1 MDVEGRPVVYPC
13 VEWLR
18 IAVYSAVAFGSRE
31 YIPEADLF
39 PRLRYLSIP
48 GMYPFSSN
56 VLLQDANNTLE
67 SLRLGINELEIGAIL
82 PALVDLEYSTSS
94 FATTI
99 GLSKSASSKI
109 DNVTVN
115 WRPPVNEINELG
127 ADTPEKMSAYAASL
141 SSLARDYQLTGT
153 ACLINTALFDTQTV
167 KAAILAIEDKAI
179 EVKSVQERSSICQLC
194 TQMTRTECRY
204 IVVRTA
210 RFRRGL
216 CGEKQVVVLVWM
228 PDEAPVA
235 DRVEYKAHVSILCA
249 QLRHVD
255 CIVDVTDWSEFTR
268 WRIMARV
275 SELRRDKTDTK
286 A

>member
-1 MDVEGRPVVYPC
+1 MPM
-13 VEWLR
+13 
-18 IAVYSAVAFGSRE
+18 YS
-31 YIPEADLF
+31 
-39 PRLRYLSIP
+39 
-48 GMYPFSSN
+48 
-56 VLLQDANNTLE
+56 
-67 SLRLGINELEIGAIL
+67 
-82 PALVDLEYSTSS
+82 
-94 FATTI
+94 
-99 GLSKSASSKI
+99 
-109 DNVTVN
+109 
-115 WRPPVNEINELG
+115 
-127 ADTPEKMSAYAASL
+127 
-141 SSLARDYQLTGT
+141 
-153 ACLINTALFDTQTV
+153 
-167 KAAILAIEDKAI
+167 AILAIEDKAI